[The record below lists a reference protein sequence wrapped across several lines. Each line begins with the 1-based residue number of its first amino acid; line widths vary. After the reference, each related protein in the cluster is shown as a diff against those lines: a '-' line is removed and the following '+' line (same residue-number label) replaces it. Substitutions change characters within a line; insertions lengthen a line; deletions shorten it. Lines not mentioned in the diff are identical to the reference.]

1 MNSNATMTRPIDFDT
16 AQQQFAHAFARPLA
30 ATSVPTADAA
40 GRVPAGRAIAR
51 GDAVPYY
58 DFAQWLA

>member
-1 MNSNATMTRPIDFDT
+1 MTRPIDFET
-16 AQQQFAHAFARPLA
+16 ARQQFAHAFARPLA
-30 ATSVPTADAA
+30 ATSVPT
-40 GRVPAGRAIAR
+40 GRAIAR